1 MNTMGKNLSS
11 MLVNMTDLILKETD
25 VSRMKQLRKQ
35 HRALIKQLQTLI
47 DKTVPND
54 TAKYRQ
60 ATKALLEA
68 NEVTTTFC
76 IPQNSHETP
85 TVTIVRPASLSYLI
99 HAYGPNHL

>member
-1 MNTMGKNLSS
+1 MSTLGKNLSS

-25 VSRMKQLRKQ
+25 VLRMKALRKQ
-35 HRALIKQLQTLI
+35 QKELSKQLQILI

-68 NEVTTTFC
+68 NEEMKVAKKDLDRVG
-76 IPQNSHETP
+76 
-85 TVTIVRPASLSYLI
+85 TVIQKIAKAVDLVGKVLKTVI
-99 HAYGPNHL
+99 

>member
-76 IPQNSHETP
+76 ISLCTP
-85 TVTIVRPASLSYLI
+85 ISYTPFLRPTAVSMIITPL
-99 HAYGPNHL
+99 P